1 MVDLEA
7 VHEVRTPMSDI
18 DAAIAAASR
27 PRPPELRLVTL
38 GTTGRQFG
46 LPPNLSVVEAL
57 DIIAFLASG
66 TLQGMAQ
73 EQAKGPVLLTPQ
85 GPHRVGMT

>member
-1 MVDLEA
+1 
-7 VHEVRTPMSDI
+7 MSADI

-27 PRPPELRLVTL
+27 PRPPELQLVTL

-46 LPPNLSVVEAL
+46 LPPNCTPVEAL
-57 DIIAFLASG
+57 DIIAFLAQG
-66 TLQGMAQ
+66 VLKGMAA
-73 EQAKGPVLLTPQ
+73 EQAKGTVLLTPQ

>member
-1 MVDLEA
+1 
-7 VHEVRTPMSDI
+7 MSDI

-27 PRPPELRLVTL
+27 PRPPELQLVTL

-46 LPPNLSVVEAL
+46 LPPNLAVHEAL

-66 TLQGMAQ
+66 ALKGMA
-73 EQAKGPVLLTPQ
+73 EERAKGPVLLTPQ